1 MSRMLRELRETLP
14 GVQAQTMQ
22 GDNLAILLA
31 SFFEPVIED
40 DELDDSGTW
49 KQGAIDAA
57 DQVLDAIHAHYADRI
72 EKLEAALRPF
82 AGIADLLDAETEGV
96 SDTDEM
102 NLYLYD
108 YLAGRYE
115 AGDFRT
121 ARAALNG
128 E

>member
-1 MSRMLRELRETLP
+1 MSRTLRELRETLP

-31 SFFEPVIED
+31 SFFEPGIED

-49 KQGAIDAA
+49 RQGAIDAA
-57 DQVLDAIHAHYADRI
+57 DQVLDAIHAHYSDRI

-82 AGIADLLDAETEGV
+82 AEASDKIHSGYDDGIA
-96 SDTDEM
+96 
-102 NLYLYD
+102 
-108 YLAGRYE
+108 
-115 AGDFRT
+115 AGDHPTWRVPVVDLRT
-121 ARAALNG
+121 ARAAYKG